1 MKRLSSV
8 LVVVG
13 MVIAIAAPAFAEIT
27 PADLDDA
34 REQIR
39 AVASQLEDRVTQYD
53 AAVSEEAELREELD
67 DLVVSLAAR
76 ERELVLARRAAR
88 DRAADMYMSAGANST
103 SAALVSD
110 DEMGAYPA
118 RYAYLA
124 SVSQTDR
131 DVVNRLEIARR
142 DFEQQKA
149 YVDSALVDQQQLRTE
164 MDSLVA
170 SIYTELEAANTQ
182 YQELRAAYEVQEE
195 ERRLREFLATSTTT
209 TTTTVPVTV
218 AATTPPP
225 TAPPTTNA
233 PTTTTTAAPT
243 TTVAC
248 GDTTTTIAG
257 GDTTTT
263 TAPVKTTTTTVPPP
277 APSMACPVD
286 GAVAF
291 RDSWGEPRSG
301 GRTHKGVDMMA
312 ARWTPLVAIEAGYIY
327 QVSWHSAGGLG
338 VYLKGVSGGMWYYA
352 HNEAVASGIGV
363 GTSVSAGQLIA
374 YVGSSGNAST
384 PHLHFGWQ
392 PNANWVYANPY
403 PQVNALCR

>member
-131 DVVNRLEIARR
+131 DVVNRLE
-142 DFEQQKA
+142 
-149 YVDSALVDQQQLRTE
+149 V
-164 MDSLVA
+164 VA

-243 TTVAC
+243 TTVAG

-263 TAPVKTTTTTVPPP
+263 TAPVTTTTTTVPPP